1 MDSSPM
7 VRLFNPAHVL
17 AGKRRGGGAIADEA
31 GGAPLRFSN
40 GVNVDQATGEVFFT
54 DSSMNHPRSQ
64 QERVMATGG
73 VTRSVAS
80 SMTCKQTLSPCCK
93 LASRI

>member
-17 AGKRRGGGAIADEA
+17 AGQRRGGGAIADEA

-40 GVNVDQATGEVFFT
+40 GVNVDQVTGEVFFT
-54 DSSMNHPRSQ
+54 DSSMNYPRSQ
-64 QERVMATGG
+64 RERVMATGG

-80 SMTCKQTLSPCCK
+80 SMTRRQTVSPCCK